1 MNYLDKSKH
10 EELINILEEL
20 ISTIQLMRNN
30 ISDNLL
36 YQNEEEAREWLVF
49 LKEHS
54 DKEELKSL
62 ENEIAEKFYN
72 RFDIQIS
79 KDELDNK
86 RAHLIEISECWD
98 GIFEN
103 MTSRYCEKPSEWPVL
118 FGIVAQNILIM
129 FIDGGAPK
137 DEAGMVAIESAVY
150 MSKLDSDSVLKKE

>member
-1 MNYLDKSKH
+1 MSNIDNLRH

-20 ISTIQLMRNN
+20 ISTIQLMKNN

-62 ENEIAEKFYN
+62 ENEIAERFFY
-72 RFDIQIS
+72 RFDVQIS

-86 RAHLIEISECWD
+86 RAHLINKYLVKSNE
-98 GIFEN
+98 
-103 MTSRYCEKPSEWPVL
+103 Y
-118 FGIVAQNILIM
+118 
-129 FIDGGAPK
+129 
-137 DEAGMVAIESAVY
+137 
-150 MSKLDSDSVLKKE
+150 LK